1 MLDPKR
7 NYLTMIR
14 EEAQPENIWSDNGSE
29 FIAETVQEF
38 MAANGIKAIYID
50 PGSPWQNGYVESF
63 NSRFRDECLNGEQ
76 LYTLSEARVVISDW
90 IGIYNEERPH
100 GGVGYLTPNEAA
112 ARPRASGPCA

>member
-1 MLDPKR
+1 VWTCDFVSDITTR
-7 NYLTMIR
+7 GGGIR
-14 EEAQPENIWSDNGSE
+14 
-29 FIAETVQEF
+29 TL
-38 MAANGIKAIYID
+38 YID

-90 IGIYNEERPH
+90 ICLYNEERPN

-112 ARPRASGPCA
+112 ARPRASGPYA